1 MQIRFLGSTRA
12 SAQLATLLLV
22 ASLALPLARAGS
34 SGVPTSS
41 SSSSDSTTPDPAAAP
56 ANATTA
62 VSDDDAHAASLSA
75 QIYHLHPTDKIHIE
89 VTDDDRAKR
98 DLSVAMDG
106 TVRLAYLDEPL
117 KISGLTVNQAID
129 LIQKAYVDQKIFVKP
144 QVSLEVVVY
153 ADRRISVNGQVNRPG
168 WVNIPPEETMTLVS
182 AVSAAGGPTRIT
194 DPDVTITRTLANGKT
209 KIIHV
214 NLKSAMEDP
223 SKDVPIEDGDSIYLQ
238 EDMLGSVF

>member
-1 MQIRFLGSTRA
+1 MHTRFIASARA
-12 SAQLATLLLV
+12 SAKLAALLFA
-22 ASLALPLARAGS
+22 ASLALPSARAGGS
-34 SGVPTSS
+34 SVPTSS
-41 SSSSDSTTPDPAAAP
+41 SSASDSASPDPAAAP
-56 ANATTA
+56 ANTTTA
-62 VSDDDAHAASLSA
+62 AADDDAHAASLSA
-75 QIYHLHPTDKIHIE
+75 QIYHIHPTDKIHVE
-89 VTDDDRAKR
+89 VTDDDRARR

-117 KISGLTVNQAID
+117 KISGLTINQAID
-129 LIQKAYVDQKIFVKP
+129 MIQKAYVDQKIFVKP

-209 KIIHV
+209 KIIHA

-223 SKDVPIEDGDSIYLQ
+223 SKDIPIEDGDSIYLK